1 MLLESYSSIFFETWF
16 LSTKRSAFES
26 VRGIRQTELTV
37 QSEIGIFELTNRRSK
52 IGVCGGAGTDVR
64 MWHGFFG
71 EMCNLTNRTVN

>member
-37 QSEIGIFELTNRRSK
+37 QSEIGIFEITNHKSQITNHKSK
-52 IGVCGGAGTDVR
+52 IEDRCLRRGR
-64 MWHGFFG
+64 
-71 EMCNLTNRTVN
+71 N